1 MCSGPTAIEALR
13 GRCRTAVVA
22 LLMACASATGCHSDH
37 RVSPWLDDLRLD
49 SIAPGPDLEA
59 QLQRIDAEMAHENM
73 SRDQEIPGRFSDG
86 TQFVIRS
93 FVGTDAVRRRPRTAV
108 RVATGFGV
116 MLALGP
122 VAAGGVGRA
131 PRTELVAALADGG
144 GWRSGTDLNG
154 DGCPDMV
161 VRGEDGSIEV
171 WCLMP
176 RGASAYPVQS
186 IVPPDHAVDIDEDGR
201 PDLAARI
208 HLGSG
213 DAIAPSV
220 IEVAVFH
227 DGEYRADAEP
237 VKAWHLRECRRLGTP
252 ADADAGVVSDP
263 VRELSSIIETAWHG
277 LRAGRGK
284 AVLEEADAKVRA
296 KAPLATG
303 QAQAW
308 VRWRG
313 WLQDAAR

>member
-1 MCSGPTAIEALR
+1 MCSGLTGIELR
-13 GRCRTAVVA
+13 ARARLAAGV
-22 LLMACASATGCHSDH
+22 LLLTGASAPACRSDH

-49 SIAPGPDLEA
+49 TIAPSPDLEA
-59 QLQRIDAEMAHENM
+59 QLQRIDAEMTHESM

-86 TQFVIRS
+86 TKFVIRS

-108 RVATGFGV
+108 RVATGYGV

-122 VAAGGVGRA
+122 AAPGGAGR
-131 PRTELVAALADGG
+131 PVRTELVAALADGG

-161 VRGEDGSIEV
+161 VRGEDGSIEL

-186 IVPPDHAVDIDEDGR
+186 LVPPDHAVDVDEDGR
-201 PDLAARI
+201 PDLAARVQ
-208 HLGSG
+208 LGAG
-213 DAIAPSV
+213 DAVSPFV
-220 IEVAVFH
+220 LEVAVFQ
-227 DGEYRADAEP
+227 DGGYRADAEAA
-237 VKAWHLRECRRLGTP
+237 KSWHLREWRRLTVP
-252 ADADAGVVSDP
+252 ADADAGGGSDRAP
-263 VRELSSIIETAWHG
+263 ELTTIIETAWHA

-284 AVLEEADAKVRA
+284 TALEEADAKVRA
-296 KAPLATG
+296 RAPLAAG
-303 QAQAW
+303 YAQSW

-313 WLQDAAR
+313 WLQDVSR